1 MNNKKIALVTGAS
14 RGIGKDIALKLAKSN
29 IDVIITYRENQD
41 SALAVAK
48 EAELL
53 GAKVSVMKL
62 DMGDF
67 KSIALF
73 VDALKKLLIQEW
85 GQDKLDFLIN
95 NAGMGATI
103 FMEQVT
109 EEIFDSFLNV
119 HFKGVYFLTQGILN
133 IMNQGG
139 RVINI
144 SSGTTRFSNP
154 GYSVYAS
161 MKGAI
166 ETLTKYIAKE
176 YGAKDIGCNVVA
188 PGPVETDFNHGAIR
202 NNPTLKDMLS
212 RLTPLGRVGHPDDIS
227 GVVAFLCSEAG
238 KWING
243 QRIEVSGGIN
253 V

>member
-73 VDALKKLLIQEW
+73 VEDLKKLLIQEW

-95 NAGMGATI
+95 NAGMGATV
-103 FMEQVT
+103 FMEQAT

-154 GYSVYAS
+154 G
-161 MKGAI
+161 
-166 ETLTKYIAKE
+166 
-176 YGAKDIGCNVVA
+176 
-188 PGPVETDFNHGAIR
+188 
-202 NNPTLKDMLS
+202 
-212 RLTPLGRVGHPDDIS
+212 
-227 GVVAFLCSEAG
+227 
-238 KWING
+238 
-243 QRIEVSGGIN
+243 
-253 V
+253 